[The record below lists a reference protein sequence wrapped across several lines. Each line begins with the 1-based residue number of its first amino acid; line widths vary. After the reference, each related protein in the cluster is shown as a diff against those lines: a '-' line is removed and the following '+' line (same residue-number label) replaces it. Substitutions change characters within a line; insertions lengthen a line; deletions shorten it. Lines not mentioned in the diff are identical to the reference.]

1 MANSINFP
9 TYGFADEIFAFTE
22 ENWRKFFKPFIYDS
36 VQNGL
41 ETSAGSGMTV
51 NISAG
56 ECRSGAVMGLL
67 DNSVTLDIARGDS
80 SYARIDSIAVQYQYG
95 EPSTLSLVV
104 VQGSPSASPIAPTLT
119 KNFDSLWQME
129 IAQVEVPANATASS
143 QLTITDT
150 RIMVDISTITEEM
163 DAIERDVD
171 ALEADVLSITTSID
185 ALNSEIDSITTDVA
199 SLNSDVET
207 IEGQILSVTTDVATL
222 NTEVLSITTDMTSIN
237 EEIASITSDIS
248 SLESEVL
255 SITTDVDNLE
265 NQILSITTDMDEM
278 ADEIASITSDIAT
291 LNTEVASITSDID
304 NLESEILSATTNISA
319 ITTDIA
325 SIDTEIL
332 SITTDIAGIDTKLGS
347 LDDEILS
354 ITTDIVSLSTSKQ
367 DVLTFDSTPTASS
380 TNPVTSGGVKSALDL
395 KADLDSPE
403 FSGVPTAPTAADGT
417 NTTQIATT
425 AFVQSAFKANDAMV
439 FKGVVNSNADL
450 PDGSTDA
457 KKYLTGWTYKVGTE
471 GIYVGQPCEIGDMI
485 IANKDWEEGATASAD
500 WDIIQANIDG
510 VVTGP
515 TSATN
520 THVAIFNGNSG
531 KVITDSGFTIEKS
544 VPADAE
550 FTDTTYTGSD
560 GITLTGTNFT
570 NSGVRAVA
578 SGTTNGTI
586 KVNTNGTE
594 GEVAVAGLKS
604 AAYTESSDYATADH
618 VHGNLSNGG
627 AITSDTAVAD
637 GDKLVVT
644 DASDSSKIIRSG
656 VAFDGTTTTKALT
669 PKGTWEDFSAPDHTH
684 DNRYYTESE
693 IDSALA
699 LKANLDSPA
708 LTGTPTAPT
717 ATKGTDTTQI
727 ATTAFV
733 QAGLADKQDT
743 LTFDDA
749 PTANSDNPVTSDGI
763 KTAIDNLDDSIQ
775 HLISDNIETSM
786 VATKDYVAGDFL
798 IVGSY
803 LYKVTTSITS
813 GGSITVGTNVVK
825 TTIVEQLMKSRFL
838 QRY

>member
-9 TYGFADEIFAFTE
+9 TYGFVDDIFAFSE
-22 ENWRKFFKPFIYDS
+22 DNWRKFFKPFIYDS

-51 NISAG
+51 NVSAG

-67 DNSVTLDIARGDS
+67 DSNVTLDIAKGHS

-104 VQGSPSASPIAPTLT
+104 VQGSPAASPVAPTLS
-119 KNFDSLWQME
+119 KDFDSLWQME

-143 QLTITDT
+143 QLTITDK
-150 RIMVDISTITEEM
+150 RVMVDIGTITEEI
-163 DAIERDVD
+163 DAIESDVD
-171 ALEADVLSITTSID
+171 ALEANVLSITTSID
-185 ALNSEIDSITTDVA
+185 ALNSEIDSITTDIA
-199 SLNSDVET
+199 SLNSDVNT
-207 IEGQILSVTTDVATL
+207 IEGQILSITTDVATL
-222 NTEVLSITTDMTSIN
+222 NTEVLSITTDIASID

-255 SITTDVDNLE
+255 SITTDIDNLE
-265 NQILSITTDMDEM
+265 SEVLSITTDMDEM
-278 ADEIASITSDIAT
+278 AEEIASITSDIDT

-304 NLESEILSATTNISA
+304 NLESEVLSVTTNILA
-319 ITTDIA
+319 ITTDIV
-325 SIDTEIL
+325 SIDAEIL

-367 DVLTFDSTPTASS
+367 DVLTFDSTPTANS
-380 TNPVTSGGVKSALDL
+380 TNPVTSGGVKTALDL
-395 KADLDSPE
+395 KADLASPE

-457 KKYLTGWTYKVGTE
+457 KKYLVGWTYKVGTA
-471 GIYVGQPCEIGDMI
+471 GTYVGQKCEVGDMI
-485 IANKDWEEGATASAD
+485 IANKDWEEGATPASD

-510 VVTGP
+510 AVTGP
-515 TSATN
+515 ASSTDA
-520 THVAIFNGNSG
+520 HVAIFDGTSG
-531 KVITDSGFTIEKS
+531 KVIADSGYTIAKS

-627 AITSDTAVAD
+627 AITSDTAVAS
-637 GDKLVVT
+637 GDKLVLT
-644 DASDSSKIIRSG
+644 DASDSSKLIRSDIS
-656 VAFDGTTTTKALT
+656 FDGSTSTTALT
-669 PKGTWEDFSAPDHTH
+669 PAGTWVEFSKPGHTH
-684 DNRYYTESE
+684 DDRYYTETE
-693 IDSALA
+693 IDTKVLA
-699 LKANLDSPA
+699 ITTDLAEIDEEILAITSDIVSLSTSKQDVLTFDS
-708 LTGTPTAPT
+708 APT
-717 ATKGTDTTQI
+717 ASST
-727 ATTAFV
+727 
-733 QAGLADKQDT
+733 
-743 LTFDDA
+743 
-749 PTANSDNPVTSDGI
+749 NPVTSGGI
-763 KTAIDNLDDSIQ
+763 KIAIDNLDDSIQ

-803 LYKVTTSITS
+803 LYKVTDAITS
-813 GGSITVGTNVVK
+813 GGAITVGTNVVK
-825 TTIVEQLMKSRFL
+825 TTIVEQLIKSRFL
-838 QRY
+838 RRY

>member
-9 TYGFADEIFAFTE
+9 TYGFVDDIFAFSE
-22 ENWRKFFKPFIYDS
+22 DNWRKFFKPFIYDS

-51 NISAG
+51 NVSAG

-67 DNSVTLDIARGDS
+67 DSNVTLDIAKGHS

-104 VQGSPSASPIAPTLT
+104 VQGSPAASPVAPTLS
-119 KNFDSLWQME
+119 KDFDSLWQME

-143 QLTITDT
+143 QLTITDK
-150 RIMVDISTITEEM
+150 RVMVDIGTITEEM
-163 DAIERDVD
+163 DAIESDVD
-171 ALEADVLSITTSID
+171 ALEANVLSITTGID
-185 ALNSEIDSITTDVA
+185 ALNSEIDSITTDIA
-199 SLNSDVET
+199 SLNSDVNT
-207 IEGQILSVTTDVATL
+207 IEGQILSITTDVATL
-222 NTEVLSITTDMTSIN
+222 NTEVLSITTDIASID

-255 SITTDVDNLE
+255 SITTDIDNLE
-265 NQILSITTDMDEM
+265 SEVLSITTDMDEM
-278 ADEIASITSDIAT
+278 AGEIASITSDIVT

-304 NLESEILSATTNISA
+304 NLESEVLSVTTNILA

-325 SIDTEIL
+325 SIDAEIL

-367 DVLTFDSTPTASS
+367 DVLTFDSTPTANS
-380 TNPVTSGGVKSALDL
+380 TNPVTSGGVKTALDL
-395 KADLDSPE
+395 KADLASPE

-457 KKYLTGWTYKVGTE
+457 KKYLVGWTYKVGTA
-471 GIYVGQPCEIGDMI
+471 GTYVGQKCEVGDMI
-485 IANKDWEEGATASAD
+485 IANKDWEEGATPASD

-510 VVTGP
+510 AVTGP
-515 TSATN
+515 ASSTDA
-520 THVAIFNGNSG
+520 HVAIFDGTSG
-531 KVITDSGFTIEKS
+531 KVIADSGYTIAKS

-594 GEVAVAGLKS
+594 SEVAVAGLKS

-627 AITSDTAVAD
+627 AITSDTAVAS
-637 GDKLVVT
+637 GDKLVLT
-644 DASDSSKIIRSG
+644 DASDSSKLIRSDIS
-656 VAFDGTTTTKALT
+656 FDGSTSTTALT
-669 PKGTWEDFSAPDHTH
+669 PAGTWVEFSKPGHTH
-684 DNRYYTESE
+684 DDRYYTETE
-693 IDSALA
+693 IDTKVLA
-699 LKANLDSPA
+699 ITTDLAEIDEEILAITSDIVSLSTSKQDVLTFDS
-708 LTGTPTAPT
+708 APT
-717 ATKGTDTTQI
+717 ASST
-727 ATTAFV
+727 
-733 QAGLADKQDT
+733 
-743 LTFDDA
+743 
-749 PTANSDNPVTSDGI
+749 NPVTSGGI
-763 KTAIDNLDDSIQ
+763 KIAIDNLDDSIQ

-803 LYKVTTSITS
+803 LYKVTDAITS
-813 GGSITVGTNVVK
+813 GGAITVGTNVVK
-825 TTIVEQLMKSRFL
+825 TTIVEQLIKSRFL
-838 QRY
+838 RRY

>member
-9 TYGFADEIFAFTE
+9 TYGFVDDIFAFSE
-22 ENWRKFFKPFIYDS
+22 DNWRKFFKPFVYDS
-36 VQNGL
+36 VQEGL
-41 ETSAGSGMTV
+41 VTSAGSGMTV
-51 NISAG
+51 DVSAG

-67 DNSVTLDIARGDS
+67 DSGVTLDIAKGHT
-80 SYARIDSIAVQYQYG
+80 SYARIDSIVVQYQYG

-104 VQGSPSASPIAPTLT
+104 VQGSPAASPVAPTLS
-119 KNFDSLWQME
+119 KDFDSLWQME

-143 QLTITDT
+143 QLTITDK
-150 RIMVDISTITEEM
+150 RVMVDIGTITEEM
-163 DAIERDVD
+163 ASIESDVD
-171 ALEADVLSITTSID
+171 ALEANVLSITTSID
-185 ALNSEIDSITTDVA
+185 ALNSEIDSITTDIA

-207 IEGQILSVTTDVATL
+207 IEGQILSITTDVDTL
-222 NTEVLSITTDMTSIN
+222 NTEVLSITTDIASID

-255 SITTDVDNLE
+255 SITTDIDNLE
-265 NQILSITTDMDEM
+265 SEVLSITTDMDEM

-304 NLESEILSATTNISA
+304 NLESEVLSVTTNILG

-325 SIDTEIL
+325 SIDAEIL

-367 DVLTFDSTPTASS
+367 DVLTFDSTPTANS
-380 TNPVTSGGVKSALDL
+380 TNPVTSGGVKTALDL
-395 KADLDSPE
+395 KANIDSPE
-403 FSGVPTAPTAADGT
+403 FNGVPTAPTAPDGT
-417 NTTQIATT
+417 NTLQIATT
-425 AFVQSAFKANDAMV
+425 AFVQAAFKANDAMV
-439 FKGVVNSNADL
+439 FKGVVNANTDL

-457 KKYLTGWTYKVGTE
+457 KKYLVGWTYKVGTA
-471 GIYVGQPCEIGDMI
+471 GTYVGQKCEVGDMI
-485 IANKDWEEGATASAD
+485 IANKDWQEGATPAND

-510 VVTGP
+510 AVTGP
-515 TSATN
+515 ASSTD
-520 THVAIFNGNSG
+520 THVAIFDGTSG
-531 KVITDSGFTIEKS
+531 KVIADSGYTIAKS

-627 AITSDTAVAD
+627 AISSDTAVAS
-637 GDKLVVT
+637 GDKLVLT
-644 DASDSSKIIRSG
+644 DASDSSKLIRSDIS
-656 VAFDGTTTTKALT
+656 FDGSTSTTALT
-669 PKGTWEDFSAPDHTH
+669 PAGTWVEFSKPGHTH
-684 DNRYYTESE
+684 DDRYYTETE
-693 IDSALA
+693 IDTKVLA
-699 LKANLDSPA
+699 I
-708 LTGTPTAPT
+708 T
-717 ATKGTDTTQI
+717 TD
-727 ATTAFV
+727 
-733 QAGLADKQDT
+733 LAEIDEEILAITSDIVSLSTSKQDV

-749 PTANSDNPVTSDGI
+749 PTASSTNPVTSGGI
-763 KTAIDNLDDSIQ
+763 KIAIDNLDDSIQ

-803 LYKVTTSITS
+803 LYKVTDAITS
-813 GGSITVGTNVVK
+813 GGAITVGTNVVK
-825 TTIVEQLMKSRFL
+825 TTIVEQLIKSRFL
-838 QRY
+838 RRY

>member
-9 TYGFADEIFAFTE
+9 TYGFVDDIFAFSE
-22 ENWRKFFKPFIYDS
+22 DNWRKFFKPFVYDS
-36 VQNGL
+36 VQEGL
-41 ETSAGSGMTV
+41 VTSAGSGMTV
-51 NISAG
+51 DVSAG

-67 DNSVTLDIARGDS
+67 DSGVTLDIAKGHT
-80 SYARIDSIAVQYQYG
+80 SYARIDSIVVQYQYG

-104 VQGSPSASPIAPTLT
+104 VQGSPAASPVAPTLS
-119 KNFDSLWQME
+119 KDFDSLWQME

-143 QLTITDT
+143 QLTITDK
-150 RIMVDISTITEEM
+150 RVMVDIGTITEEM
-163 DAIERDVD
+163 ASIESDVD
-171 ALEADVLSITTSID
+171 ALEANVLSITTSID
-185 ALNSEIDSITTDVA
+185 ALNSEIDSITTDIA

-207 IEGQILSVTTDVATL
+207 IEGQILSITTDVDTL
-222 NTEVLSITTDMTSIN
+222 NTEVLSITTDIASID

-255 SITTDVDNLE
+255 SITTDIDNLE
-265 NQILSITTDMDEM
+265 SEVLSITTDMDEM

-304 NLESEILSATTNISA
+304 NLESEVLSVTTNILG

-325 SIDTEIL
+325 SIDAEIL

-367 DVLTFDSTPTASS
+367 DVLTFDSTPTANS
-380 TNPVTSGGVKSALDL
+380 TNPVTSGGVKTALDL
-395 KADLDSPE
+395 KANIDSPE
-403 FSGVPTAPTAADGT
+403 FNGVPTAPTAPDGT
-417 NTTQIATT
+417 NTLQIATT
-425 AFVQSAFKANDAMV
+425 AFVQAAFKANDAMV
-439 FKGVVNSNADL
+439 FKGVVNANTDL

-457 KKYLTGWTYKVGTE
+457 KKYLVGWTYKVGTA
-471 GIYVGQPCEIGDMI
+471 GTYVGQKCEVGDMI
-485 IANKDWEEGATASAD
+485 IANKDWQEGATPAND

-510 VVTGP
+510 AVTGP
-515 TSATN
+515 ASSTD
-520 THVAIFNGNSG
+520 THVAIFDGTSG
-531 KVITDSGFTIEKS
+531 KVIADSGYTIAKS

-627 AITSDTAVAD
+627 AIAADTSVAS
-637 GDKLVVT
+637 GDKLVLT
-644 DASDSSKIIRSG
+644 DASDSSKLIRSDIS
-656 VAFDGTTTTKALT
+656 FDGSTSTTALT
-669 PKGTWEDFSAPDHTH
+669 PAGTWVEFSKPGHTH
-684 DNRYYTESE
+684 DDRYYTETE
-693 IDSALA
+693 IDTKVLA
-699 LKANLDSPA
+699 I
-708 LTGTPTAPT
+708 T
-717 ATKGTDTTQI
+717 TD
-727 ATTAFV
+727 
-733 QAGLADKQDT
+733 LAEIDEEILAITSDIVSLSTSKQDV

-749 PTANSDNPVTSDGI
+749 PTASSTNPVTSGGI
-763 KTAIDNLDDSIQ
+763 KIAIDNLDDSIQ

-803 LYKVTTSITS
+803 LYKVTDAITS
-813 GGSITVGTNVVK
+813 GGAITVGTNVVK
-825 TTIVEQLMKSRFL
+825 TTIVEQLIKSRFL
-838 QRY
+838 RRY

>member
-9 TYGFADEIFAFTE
+9 TYGFVDDIFAFSE
-22 ENWRKFFKPFIYDS
+22 DNWRKFFKPFIYDS

-51 NISAG
+51 NVSAG

-67 DNSVTLDIARGDS
+67 DSNVTLDIAKGHS

-104 VQGSPSASPIAPTLT
+104 VQGSPAASPVAPTLS
-119 KNFDSLWQME
+119 KDFDSLWQME

-143 QLTITDT
+143 QLTITDK
-150 RIMVDISTITEEM
+150 RVMVDIGTITEEM
-163 DAIERDVD
+163 DAIESDVD
-171 ALEADVLSITTSID
+171 ALEANVLSITTSID
-185 ALNSEIDSITTDVA
+185 ALNSEIDSITTDIA
-199 SLNSDVET
+199 SLNSDVNT
-207 IEGQILSVTTDVATL
+207 IEGQILSITTDVATL
-222 NTEVLSITTDMTSIN
+222 NTEVLSITTDIASID

-255 SITTDVDNLE
+255 SITTDIDNLE
-265 NQILSITTDMDEM
+265 SEVLSITTDMDEM
-278 ADEIASITSDIAT
+278 AGEIASITSDIAT

-304 NLESEILSATTNISA
+304 NLESEVLSVTTNILA

-325 SIDTEIL
+325 SIDAEIL

-367 DVLTFDSTPTASS
+367 DVLTFDSTPTANS
-380 TNPVTSGGVKSALDL
+380 TNPVTSGGVKTALDL
-395 KADLDSPE
+395 KADLASPE

-457 KKYLTGWTYKVGTE
+457 KKYLVGWTYKVGTA
-471 GIYVGQPCEIGDMI
+471 GTYVGQKCEVGDMI
-485 IANKDWEEGATASAD
+485 IANKDWEEGATPASD

-510 VVTGP
+510 AVTGP
-515 TSATN
+515 ASSTDA
-520 THVAIFNGNSG
+520 HVAIFDGTSG
-531 KVITDSGFTIEKS
+531 KVIADSGYTIAKS

-627 AITSDTAVAD
+627 AITSDTAVAS
-637 GDKLVVT
+637 GDKLVLT
-644 DASDSSKIIRSG
+644 DASDSSKLIRSDIS
-656 VAFDGTTTTKALT
+656 FDGSTSTTALT
-669 PKGTWEDFSAPDHTH
+669 PAGTWVEFSKPGHTH
-684 DNRYYTESE
+684 DDRYYTETE
-693 IDSALA
+693 IDTKVLA
-699 LKANLDSPA
+699 ITTDLAEIDEEILAITSDIVSLSTSKQDVLTFDS
-708 LTGTPTAPT
+708 APT
-717 ATKGTDTTQI
+717 ASST
-727 ATTAFV
+727 
-733 QAGLADKQDT
+733 
-743 LTFDDA
+743 
-749 PTANSDNPVTSDGI
+749 NPVTSGGI
-763 KTAIDNLDDSIQ
+763 KIAIDNLDDSIQ

-803 LYKVTTSITS
+803 LYKVTDAITS
-813 GGSITVGTNVVK
+813 GGAITVGTNVVK
-825 TTIVEQLMKSRFL
+825 TTIVEQLIKSRFL
-838 QRY
+838 RRY

>member
-9 TYGFADEIFAFTE
+9 TYGFVDDIFAFSE
-22 ENWRKFFKPFIYDS
+22 DNWRKFFKPFIYDS

-51 NISAG
+51 NVSAG

-67 DNSVTLDIARGDS
+67 DSNVTLDIAKGHS

-104 VQGSPSASPIAPTLT
+104 VQGSPAASPVAPTLS
-119 KNFDSLWQME
+119 KDFDSLWQME

-143 QLTITDT
+143 QLTITDK
-150 RIMVDISTITEEM
+150 RVMVDIGTITEEM
-163 DAIERDVD
+163 AAIESDVD
-171 ALEADVLSITTSID
+171 ALEANVLSITTGID
-185 ALNSEIDSITTDVA
+185 ALNSEIDSITTDIA
-199 SLNSDVET
+199 SLNSDVNT
-207 IEGQILSVTTDVATL
+207 IEGQILSITTDVATL
-222 NTEVLSITTDMTSIN
+222 NTEVLSITTDIASID

-255 SITTDVDNLE
+255 SITTDIDNLE
-265 NQILSITTDMDEM
+265 SEVLSITTDMDEM
-278 ADEIASITSDIAT
+278 AGEIASITSDIVT

-304 NLESEILSATTNISA
+304 NLESEVLSVTTNILA

-325 SIDTEIL
+325 SIDAEIL

-367 DVLTFDSTPTASS
+367 DVLTFDSTPTANS
-380 TNPVTSGGVKSALDL
+380 TNPVTSGGVKTALDL
-395 KADLDSPE
+395 KADLASPE

-457 KKYLTGWTYKVGTE
+457 KKYLVGWTYKVGTA
-471 GIYVGQPCEIGDMI
+471 GTYVGQKCEVGDMI
-485 IANKDWEEGATASAD
+485 IANKDWEEGATPASD

-510 VVTGP
+510 AVTGP
-515 TSATN
+515 ASSTDA
-520 THVAIFNGNSG
+520 HVAIFDGTSG
-531 KVITDSGFTIEKS
+531 KVIADSGYTIAKS

-594 GEVAVAGLKS
+594 SEVAVAGLKS

-627 AITSDTAVAD
+627 AITSDTAVAS
-637 GDKLVVT
+637 GDKLVLT
-644 DASDSSKIIRSG
+644 DASDSSKLIRSDIS
-656 VAFDGTTTTKALT
+656 FDGSTSTTALT
-669 PKGTWEDFSAPDHTH
+669 PAGTWVEFSKPGHTH
-684 DNRYYTESE
+684 DDRYYTETE
-693 IDSALA
+693 IDTKVLA
-699 LKANLDSPA
+699 ITTDLAEIDEEILAITSDIVSLSTSKQDVLTFDS
-708 LTGTPTAPT
+708 APT
-717 ATKGTDTTQI
+717 ASST
-727 ATTAFV
+727 
-733 QAGLADKQDT
+733 
-743 LTFDDA
+743 
-749 PTANSDNPVTSDGI
+749 NPVTSGGI
-763 KTAIDNLDDSIQ
+763 KIAIDNLDDSIQ

-803 LYKVTTSITS
+803 LYKVTDAITS
-813 GGSITVGTNVVK
+813 GGAITVGTNVVK
-825 TTIVEQLMKSRFL
+825 TTIVEQLIKSRFL
-838 QRY
+838 RRY